1 MDEFAPSLISRR
13 RLLTGAVA
21 VAAISGHASRASA
34 VCNSPVVQKLGRPP
48 YPAPTLDFAN
58 TRILEKIAG
67 IRPHRIGGIRLER
80 ASPIGTGPNRRFLI
94 HNYGHSGGGITLSF
108 GCASVTADHVADI
121 IRELALKPA
130 RVSVAV
136 IGTGVIGLTTADEL
150 KRRWKDL
157 PVTIYAKDLELTK
170 TCSWVA
176 GGQFEPSGVWRQHYT
191 PRAKTELNT
200 YLHRS
205 RDRIVKI
212 INDGE
217 AGDYGIVRRRNYTL
231 RWGSDGFDQGTP
243 RDIVT
248 CPKRGPLPFANLK
261 EEGLEYQTWLI
272 NPRILLPQL
281 VRDLNSRGVFRRR
294 LIIQRYNDLI
304 GLTNERIVIN
314 CTGVGA
320 GAIMNDS
327 KMVPTRGQI
336 AIFENPD
343 PNRLNYFFSGGC
355 GDDITYLF
363 CRQNDIIVGG
373 TWETGE
379 SRPIAD
385 PVKIK
390 SLIDSAKKIFA
401 GQTAQCLPP
410 LHRPG

>member
-1 MDEFAPSLISRR
+1 MDEHTPSLISRR
-13 RLLTGAVA
+13 RLLTGVA
-21 VAAISGHASRASA
+21 AAAAISGHTSSA
-34 VCNSPVVQKLGRPP
+34 EALCNSPIVQRLGRPP
-48 YPAPTLDFAN
+48 YPAPTLDFTN

-80 ASPIGTGPNRRFLI
+80 AAPIGSGPDRRFLI

-121 IRELALKPA
+121 ILELGLKPS
-130 RVSVAV
+130 RLSVAV

-157 PVTIYAKDLELTK
+157 PVAIYAKDLELTK

-205 RDRIVKI
+205 RDRIVKL
-212 INDGE
+212 INDGD
-217 AGDYGIVRRRNYTL
+217 AGDYGIARRRNYTL
-231 RWGSDGFDQGTP
+231 RWGSDGFDQGVP
-243 RDIVT
+243 RNIVS
-248 CPKRGPLPFANLK
+248 CPKRGPLPFARLR

-281 VRDLNSRGVFRRR
+281 VRDLNSKGVYRRR
-294 LIIQRYNDLI
+294 LTIQRYNELI
-304 GLTNERIVIN
+304 GLTHERIVIN

-327 KMVPTRGQI
+327 KMVPARGQI
-336 AIFENPD
+336 AIFENPNPD
-343 PNRLNYFFSGGC
+343 RLNYFFSGGC
-355 GDDITYLF
+355 GDDVTYLF
-363 CRQNDIIVGG
+363 CRQSDIIVGG
-373 TWETGE
+373 TWEPGE
-379 SRPIAD
+379 SNPIINQKMAVLLD
-385 PVKIK
+385 R
-390 SLIDSAKKIFA
+390 AKMIFA

-410 LHRPG
+410 LNRPG